1 MTKLVRWNPYRT
13 SIFDEFDRLFD
24 TSLSNVN
31 APSNWGL
38 AIDVIENEDAYMV
51 KATVPG
57 INVDDLDLTLED
69 NVLTLSGE
77 IKSDEESENGQY
89 HVRERR
95 YGSFSRRVRFPVAVN
110 SDNIEAT
117 YDNGILTLNV
127 PKAEE
132 VKPRK
137 IQVKVS

>member
-24 TSLSNVN
+24 ASFSKST
-31 APSNWGL
+31 PTSNWSV
-38 AIDVIENEDAYMV
+38 AIDVVENDDAYIIE
-51 KATVPG
+51 ASVPG
-57 INVDDLDLTLED
+57 IAADDLDVTLED
-69 NVLTLSGE
+69 NVLTLKGE
-77 IKSDEESENGQY
+77 VKSEEASENTQY

-110 SDNIEAT
+110 GENIAAT
-117 YDNGILTLNV
+117 YENGILTLNV

-132 VKPRK
+132 VKPKK
-137 IQVKVS
+137 IEVTVS